1 MAEITRHRQGEMIQA
16 VFKVLADKPDGLPAR
31 EVIREVEG
39 ILPPTPFELSEYP
52 ASPGT
57 RRYDKILRFST
68 IGPVK
73 AGWLVKN
80 KGTWLVSDDG
90 LAALTKF
97 TDPADLMRES
107 HRLYRKWRKSQP
119 TEDETDDG
127 SGDVQDDQPHP
138 SVTLEEADET
148 ARQEIRDHLAKMP
161 PYDVQDLVAALL
173 QAMGYHVA
181 WVAPPGPDKGVDIV
195 AYTDPMGAS
204 GPRIKVQV
212 KRRADKIAVA
222 EIRSFFAVLGNAD
235 VGIFV
240 CLGGFSSEA
249 QSEARNQEVRRISLL
264 DADGLIDLWV
274 EHYERIPES
283 SRQFLP
289 LKPIYY
295 LAPV

>member
-1 MAEITRHRQGEMIQA
+1 MAEITRQRQGEMIQA
-16 VFKVLADKPDGLPAR
+16 IFKILADKPEGLPAR
-31 EVIREVEG
+31 EVIQQVST
-39 ILPPTPFELSEYP
+39 ILPPTAFESADYP
-52 ASPGT
+52 ENPGT
-57 RRYDKILRFST
+57 RRFDKILRFNT
-68 IGPVK
+68 IPAVK

-80 KGTWLVSDDG
+80 KGTWLVTEDG
-90 LAALTKF
+90 RAVLDKF
-97 TDPADLMRES
+97 PDPADLMRES
-107 HRLYRKWRKSQP
+107 VRLYRIWRKGRP
-119 TEDETDDG
+119 TVESEDETDEVEG
-127 SGDVQDDQPHP
+127 DQPHP

-148 ARQEIRDHLAKMP
+148 ARQEIRDHLAKLP

-173 QAMGYHVA
+173 RAMGYHVA

-195 AYTDPMGAS
+195 AYTDPLGAS

-240 CLGGFSSEA
+240 CLGGFSAEA
-249 QSEARNQEVRRISLL
+249 QAEARNQEVRRISLM
-264 DADGLIDLWV
+264 DVDELIDLWV
-274 EHYERIPES
+274 EHYDRIPES